1 MRTTLTL
8 DDDVAAALEQLRR
21 TRGGRLKT
29 VINELLR
36 EGLRHVHVRPTRRVR
51 FRTQSIDLGRPR
63 ASSVD
68 NVAEVLA
75 IAEDDAFK

>member
-1 MRTTLTL
+1 
-8 DDDVAAALEQLRR
+8 
-21 TRGGRLKT
+21 
-29 VINELLR
+29 
-36 EGLRHVHVRPTRRVR
+36 VR